1 MLNFK
6 KSIKPIIV
14 IFLIVLFALFMSP
27 IFQIKT
33 INVNG
38 IQDITKEEILSI
50 TSINEGDNIFLIS
63 EKKIKKAI
71 KDNHFIEDIDIKR
84 SFPSEVNI
92 DVKERVVRGY
102 VPFLGSYLYIDE
114 NGRVLDVKENYV
126 KSLPLVTGLEFDNFK
141 LGEILEVDNKKS
153 LEVMVKISQLMI
165 KYNLLEMAMY
175 IDVSDEKNITAKIN
189 EVTILFGSEDSLD
202 EKIRIMSEIIKTI
215 PEEDKGTL
223 DLRDLNKQIV
233 FSYIT

>member
-1 MLNFK
+1 M
-6 KSIKPIIV
+6 
-14 IFLIVLFALFMSP
+14 
-27 IFQIKT
+27 
-33 INVNG
+33 
-38 IQDITKEEILSI
+38 
-50 TSINEGDNIFLIS
+50 
-63 EKKIKKAI
+63 
-71 KDNHFIEDIDIKR
+71 
-84 SFPSEVNI
+84 
-92 DVKERVVRGY
+92 
-102 VPFLGSYLYIDE
+102 
-114 NGRVLDVKENYV
+114 
-126 KSLPLVTGLEFDNFK
+126 
-141 LGEILEVDNKKS
+141 EVDNKKS

>member
-1 MLNFK
+1 
-6 KSIKPIIV
+6 
-14 IFLIVLFALFMSP
+14 MSP

-63 EKKIKKAI
+63 ERKIKKAI

-126 KSLPLVTGLEFDNFK
+126 KSLSLVTGLEFDNFK
-141 LGEILEVDNKKS
+141 LW
-153 LEVMVKISQLMI
+153 
-165 KYNLLEMAMY
+165 
-175 IDVSDEKNITAKIN
+175 
-189 EVTILFGSEDSLD
+189 
-202 EKIRIMSEIIKTI
+202 
-215 PEEDKGTL
+215 
-223 DLRDLNKQIV
+223 
-233 FSYIT
+233 